1 MSWLN
6 KISLVAVLC
15 KPDIGYNTALIEID
29 FYRKLTVDIMV
40 CEDADG
46 NKKYAGRRDGLFHG

>member
-1 MSWLN
+1 
-6 KISLVAVLC
+6 VAVLC
-15 KPDIGYNTALIEID
+15 KPDIGYNTAVIEID
-29 FYRKLTVDIMV
+29 PYFELTVDIIV